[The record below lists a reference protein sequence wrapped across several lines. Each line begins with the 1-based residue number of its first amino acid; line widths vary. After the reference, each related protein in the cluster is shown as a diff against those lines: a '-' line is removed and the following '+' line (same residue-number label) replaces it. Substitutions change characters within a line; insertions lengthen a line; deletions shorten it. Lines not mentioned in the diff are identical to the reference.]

1 MRELAPR
8 HEQWWFDVYGR
19 VARTG
24 EPTRFESL
32 ASSLGPRWFDVFA
45 CRVGEPDDA
54 MVAIMF
60 SDITTSKQ
68 AQDAL
73 NSAELAA
80 AADLAV
86 MTRLQAVATRL
97 LGPGELDS
105 MLAELLATSD
115 GIRAFQT
122 SPLIS
127 RDGRPLGVLNNHFV
141 RPHRLSPREQRYLD
155 LLARM
160 AADLTTAAMP
170 SARCAS
176 PTAGRTSSWPR
187 WRMSCAIRWRRCA
200 TACRSRGCA
209 AMPTMHCAATWR

>member
-105 MLAELLATSD
+105 MLAELLATSAELLCTGKGNIQCYD
-115 GIRAFQT
+115 AERQQPG
-122 SPLIS
+122 
-127 RDGRPLGVLNNHFV
+127 FV
-141 RPHRLSPREQRYLD
+141 RRPRWPLRTG
-155 LLARM
+155 AR
-160 AADLTTAAMP
+160 AA
-170 SARCAS
+170 ARCAGAKPATQPRCRAPCHGRS
-176 PTAGRTSSWPR
+176 AAPAPIAAKPAG
-187 WRMSCAIRWRRCA
+187 
-200 TACRSRGCA
+200 
-209 AMPTMHCAATWR
+209 